1 MADRVVV
8 GDVGGGFMLRVSKP
22 GYNAYSAPP
31 EGLTFHENMRPL
43 VPAIS
48 GYVWVPGGTPNG
60 DNITS
65 GQVTVGLGMGFSFP
79 PKVLVRNSAN
89 RISVAA
95 HLNMDNGQLTIFND
109 TPAAVLARYF
119 VFMPF

>member
-43 VPAIS
+43 VPVVS
-48 GYVWVPGGTPNG
+48 GYVGVPAGSISGGNLV
-60 DNITS
+60 S
-65 GQVTVGLGMGFSFP
+65 GQVTVSLGMGFSFP
-79 PKVLVRNSAN
+79 PKVLIRNSAN
-89 RISVAA
+89 RISVQAT
-95 HLNMDNGQLTIFND
+95 LNMDNGQLTIFND
-109 TPAAVLARYF
+109 TPAPVTARYF